1 MMEKPIPTKYLP
13 LIISLMHSFPNET
26 NDFNKIYYRPTLS
39 NYIGPIVTIYLIIF
53 IFSQIFTF
61 LMIKRIITY
70 QKSFSVYGRTPFD
83 PLLAVGF
90 NDFFIKGILVLPFS
104 VIILITIN
112 WTYGSFLC
120 FTFPMLQDSCFH
132 VTSIT
137 YVIIFSR
144 RYKTI
149 SKIVLN
155 ENFTSLTK
163 YEYVISSFWV
173 FTIAWTICTLG
184 SLPYSWFIVHIPISP
199 YLAGHQFAKAAVC
212 STNPTGNT
220 KEYIRILFLT
230 YYVTPIAMVLSYH
243 SKITTCMKNWQQ
255 LFNLS
260 PTINLSSLS
269 TIKVTRCNS
278 SATGPPS
285 SPRTRTSVTTTTDC
299 YEVTVIDEDSNEINI
314 NCDSNLVDNSKG
326 RVSENNSPSYQSQIS
341 PKQTNNRLLQ
351 PNHFTYSANRDR
363 GSSIVQS
370 LVPST
375 SRSITMSST
384 SSISKSTS
392 ILPHFFLEQSFHR
405 ILVIMFTVHGL
416 TLLPINI
423 LRIWKHVV
431 VENNENGSLFD
442 ILFITFVAI
451 KYSSVPISSSLF
463 YFWQHRHRIL
473 IEICLQTHQNDHKLS
488 TKSKTSRGKRSTSES
503 YNGLELESSSV

>member
-1 MMEKPIPTKYLP
+1 MK
-13 LIISLMHSFPNET
+13 SFPNET
-26 NDFNKIYYRPTLS
+26 VDFNKIYLRPS
-39 NYIGPIVTIYLIIF
+39 VASYVGPIIF
-53 IFSQIFTF
+53 IYLLIFTFSQVFTF
-61 LMIKRIITY
+61 LMIKRIINY
-70 QKSFSVYGRTPFD
+70 QKIHSIHGRTPFD
-83 PLLAVGF
+83 PLLAIGF
-90 NDFFIKGILVLPFS
+90 NDFLIKGFLVLPFS
-104 VIILITIN
+104 LVILITIN
-112 WTYGSFLC
+112 WTHGSFLC

-149 SKIVLN
+149 SKIILN

-163 YEYVISSFWV
+163 YEYVIPSFWV
-173 FTIAWTICTLG
+173 FTVAWSISALG
-184 SLPYSWFIVHIPISP
+184 SLPYSWFIVHIPFSR
-199 YLAGHQFAKAAVC
+199 YFHGSQFARTAVC

-230 YYVTPIAMVLSYH
+230 YYVTPIAMILSYH

-260 PTINLSSLS
+260 ATMNLSSLS
-269 TIKVTRCNS
+269 KVSRCNS
-278 SATGPPS
+278 SSAPAT
-285 SPRTRTSVTTTTDC
+285 RASVTTTTDC
-299 YEVTVIDEDSNEINI
+299 EIGVFLAESDDEPVMTEVHKDPVNQ
-314 NCDSNLVDNSKG
+314 L
-326 RVSENNSPSYQSQIS
+326 S
-341 PKQTNNRLLQ
+341 PKPGNNLLQ
-351 PNHFTYSANRDR
+351 PNCYAFNYTRDR
-363 GSSIVQS
+363 GSSVEQS
-370 LVPST
+370 LAPST
-375 SRSITMSST
+375 SQSITISSRST
-384 SSISKSTS
+384 SSSTRGTF
-392 ILPHFFLEQSFHR
+392 ILPHFFLEQSLHR
-405 ILVIMFTVHGL
+405 ILLIMFTVHGL

-473 IEICLQTHQNDHKLS
+473 IEICLQTHS
-488 TKSKTSRGKRSTSES
+488 TPSNCHHSVNKKSKSSRAKCRSTGNG
-503 YNGLELESSSV
+503 YLGLEFESSSV